1 MRAVVADGRSFL
13 MRDNDRWDIILI
25 DAYRGPFVPFHLLT
39 KEFYTLVKS
48 RLAPGGVVVQNI
60 EPSTM
65 LFDSATATLNSV
77 FPSVDLYD
85 GGGNVVAVGYDGPS
99 MRQSDLV
106 ARATAMQA
114 PLQSALRSAHHCGR
128 PARAQPADRQDPD
141 RRLCAGRNHA
151 RHRAEQRKVE
161 GPNGSA
167 PLMPPALLRGLLLFV
182 IAIVLGFAL
191 MGFEMLAS
199 RYLYPY
205 FGGGINTWA
214 SLIAT
219 VLIALMLG
227 YLIGG
232 ALVDRTMSP
241 RLCGALLIVAGVY
254 LFSIPLWV
262 DPLFA
267 WMLRSVGDG
276 MAGIILAATV
286 LLLLPLT
293 LMSVFTPFAVR
304 LLLTSVSFGGR
315 LVGYVYGVSTV
326 GNVLGTL
333 VTTFTLVP
341 MFGSRALTMAFA
353 AITAL
358 CGLVMILCAGSCAAR
373 RHDRAAASACC
384 SPLSRPARRPSR
396 PWLRPAPIPKV
407 CFGTAAAC
415 ISPRWA
421 PTASASSR
429 TARRANSGAIPAAG
443 RPRSARSVR
452 AASWSTAISASTSS
466 K

>member
-1 MRAVVADGRSFL
+1 M
-13 MRDNDRWDIILI
+13 
-25 DAYRGPFVPFHLLT
+25 
-39 KEFYTLVKS
+39 K
-48 RLAPGGVVVQNI
+48 
-60 EPSTM
+60 
-65 LFDSATATLNSV
+65 DS
-77 FPSVDLYD
+77 
-85 GGGNVVAVGYDGPS
+85 
-99 MRQSDLV
+99 
-106 ARATAMQA
+106 
-114 PLQSALRSAHHCGR
+114 
-128 PARAQPADRQDPD
+128 
-141 RRLCAGRNHA
+141 
-151 RHRAEQRKVE
+151 
-161 GPNGSA
+161 
-167 PLMPPALLRGLLLFV
+167 LLRGLLLFV

-241 RLCGALLIVAGVY
+241 QLCGALLVVAGVY

-267 WMLRSVGDG
+267 WMLGSVGDG
-276 MAGIILAATV
+276 MAGIILAATA

-304 LLLTSVSFGGR
+304 LLLTSVSFGGL

-341 MFGSRALTMAFA
+341 SFGSRALTMVFA
-353 AITAL
+353 VVTAA
-358 CGLVMILCAGSCAAR
+358 CGLVMIV
-373 RHDRAAASACC
+373 AS
-384 SPLSRPARRPSR
+384 RF
-396 PWLRPAPIPKV
+396 LRGEKA
-407 CFGTAAAC
+407 
-415 ISPRWA
+415 
-421 PTASASSR
+421 
-429 TARRANSGAIPAAG
+429 
-443 RPRSARSVR
+443 
-452 AASWSTAISASTSS
+452 
-466 K
+466 

>member
-1 MRAVVADGRSFL
+1 
-13 MRDNDRWDIILI
+13 
-25 DAYRGPFVPFHLLT
+25 
-39 KEFYTLVKS
+39 
-48 RLAPGGVVVQNI
+48 
-60 EPSTM
+60 
-65 LFDSATATLNSV
+65 
-77 FPSVDLYD
+77 
-85 GGGNVVAVGYDGPS
+85 
-99 MRQSDLV
+99 
-106 ARATAMQA
+106 
-114 PLQSALRSAHHCGR
+114 
-128 PARAQPADRQDPD
+128 
-141 RRLCAGRNHA
+141 
-151 RHRAEQRKVE
+151 
-161 GPNGSA
+161 
-167 PLMPPALLRGLLLFV
+167 MPHALLRGALLFT

-241 RLCGALLIVAGVY
+241 RLCGTLLVAAGLY

-262 DPLFA
+262 DPLFT
-267 WMLRSVGDG
+267 WMLRTVGDG
-276 MAGIILAATV
+276 MSGIVLAATA

-341 MFGSRALTMAFA
+341 MFGSRSLTLAFA
-353 AITAL
+353 AITAA
-358 CGLVMILCAGSCAAR
+358 CGLVMILCER
-373 RHDRAAASACC
+373 F
-384 SPLSRPARRPSR
+384 
-396 PWLRPAPIPKV
+396 LR
-407 CFGTAAAC
+407 GDN
-415 ISPRWA
+415 R
-421 PTASASSR
+421 
-429 TARRANSGAIPAAG
+429 
-443 RPRSARSVR
+443 
-452 AASWSTAISASTSS
+452 
-466 K
+466 